1 MGGVRG
7 AGAPLKFCASNCDL
21 QAPGNVHTCT
31 YMYMYVHMHA
41 RDGTPYEKI
50 SSYTTGVDACYKVVR
65 VQKYIFLVSR
75 GGGGGFI
82 YMASTHS
89 CSSYMYMYLHLHLL
103 RFCSASTCV
112 RGFGIH

>member
-1 MGGVRG
+1 MGGVRD

-21 QAPGNVHTCT
+21 QAPGNAHTCT

-65 VQKYIFLVSR
+65 LQKYIFLVS
-75 GGGGGFI
+75 GGGGFI

-89 CSSYMYMYLHLHLL
+89 CSSYMYLHLHLL